1 MNEELTTKQKIRDQA
16 LNLFSTKGFESV
28 GVAEIASA
36 VGIKAPSLYKHYA
49 SKQMILEA
57 IVEEMNNRYNQYVA
71 SMQMDGTQISISA
84 PRLRSF
90 SSKHS

>member
-36 VGIKAPSLYKHYA
+36 VGI
-49 SKQMILEA
+49 
-57 IVEEMNNRYNQYVA
+57 
-71 SMQMDGTQISISA
+71 
-84 PRLRSF
+84 
-90 SSKHS
+90 